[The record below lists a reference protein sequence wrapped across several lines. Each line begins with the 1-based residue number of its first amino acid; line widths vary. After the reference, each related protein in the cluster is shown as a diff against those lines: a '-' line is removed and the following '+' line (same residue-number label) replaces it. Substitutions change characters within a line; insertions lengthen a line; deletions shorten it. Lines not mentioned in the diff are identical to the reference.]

1 MNHDPAT
8 VPVRRAATVV
18 VIRDA
23 ERPEVLML
31 KRNRRSVFVPD
42 MWVFPGGAVDAEDHH
57 DDLTGRLR
65 GLDQVMHAVDMS
77 APDAAAHWAA
87 VLRETYE
94 EAGLMLGHDADGRA
108 WTDADLARHTAWRD
122 ALNAGQ
128 TDLASFVAAADLV
141 LDAAA
146 VRYIARFVTPMGP
159 PRRYDARFFLAPNPP
174 DQTASIDDDEAVG
187 HRWVS
192 PAEALEQA
200 RAGHMVMMTPT
211 VAVLARLARYAS
223 VSEAIAAADS
233 DALPQRM
240 RLRQGAHDIDR
251 ILFPGDPDYESGA
264 ESEFGQIR
272 I

>member
-57 DDLTGRLR
+57 DDLTDRLR
-65 GLDQVMHAVDMS
+65 GLEQVMHAVDMS
-77 APDAAAHWAA
+77 ASDAAAHWAA

-108 WTDADLARHTAWRD
+108 WTDADLVRHTRWRD
-122 ALNAGQ
+122 ALNAGE

-146 VRYIARFVTPMGP
+146 VRYIARFVTPLGRLEGTTPGSSWLPTHQTRRRRSTTTRPSATGGCRP
-159 PRRYDARFFLAPNPP
+159 PRRSSR
-174 DQTASIDDDEAVG
+174 
-187 HRWVS
+187 
-192 PAEALEQA
+192 
-200 RAGHMVMMTPT
+200 
-211 VAVLARLARYAS
+211 
-223 VSEAIAAADS
+223 
-233 DALPQRM
+233 
-240 RLRQGAHDIDR
+240 
-251 ILFPGDPDYESGA
+251 PG
-264 ESEFGQIR
+264 R
-272 I
+272 VTW